1 MAQKTSSF
9 IISPV
14 SKVSMPD
21 YNGQCIR
28 ASQGHRM
35 IWDDSYQNKA
45 KIGDKFAFTHY
56 NKKIDFHDIV
66 GILPVD
72 QRPPEWKETNR
83 QVVVL
88 GPQLCSIPWAK
99 WIQMGGHKRPNGTTH
114 LRYGLSTSSPFIE
127 LMNEVTEELNQM
139 NQLILTFERL
149 TI

>member
-1 MAQKTSSF
+1 MVQKTSSF

-14 SKVSMPD
+14 SKVSMSD
-21 YNGQCIR
+21 YNDQCIR

-114 LRYGLSTSSPFIE
+114 LRYGLPTSTPFIE
-127 LMNEVTEELNQM
+127 LMNEVTELNQM
-139 NQLILTFERL
+139 NHLISMFERL